1 MAYVKP
7 VRPVLVIAANK
18 VSEFESRK
26 INNEVVEKIKRI
38 AAMSKT
44 NNEKNFK

>member
-18 VSEFESRK
+18 VSEFESQK
-26 INNEVVEKIKRI
+26 PNKEIVEKSKKI
-38 AAMSKT
+38 AELLRK
-44 NNEKNFK
+44 NNMKGFK